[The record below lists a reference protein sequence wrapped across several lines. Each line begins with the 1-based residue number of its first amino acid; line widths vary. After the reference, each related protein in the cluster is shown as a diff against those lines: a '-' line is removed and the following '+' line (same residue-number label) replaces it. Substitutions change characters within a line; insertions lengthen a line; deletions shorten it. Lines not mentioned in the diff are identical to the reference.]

1 MDVLLLASDVMRLDG
16 MEVMVGSEEG
26 TEVVEGR
33 GLPSVEE
40 TADVGKEEVS
50 MVDTST
56 VDEEEGRGEVTLSVT
71 PVCSVAG
78 VVALVDVLLLASD
91 VMRLDGME
99 VMVGSEEGTEVVEG
113 GGLPSVEETAEVW
126 KEAVSIV
133 DTSAVNEEEG
143 RGEVTLSVT
152 PVCSVAAVVALVDAM
167 LLASDVMRLDGMEV
181 MVGSEEGT
189 EVVEGRGVPSV
200 EETADVGNEEV
211 SRVDTSAVD
220 EEEGRGEV
228 TLSVTPVC
236 SVAGVVAL
244 VDVLLLTS
252 DVMRLDGM
260 EVMVGSEE
268 GTEVVEDG
276 GVSSVEETAEVWKE
290 AVSIVDTSAV
300 DEEEGRGEVT
310 LSVTPVCSVAGV
322 LALLDVLLLASDVMR
337 LDGMEVMVGSE
348 EGTEVVEGGG
358 LPSVEETAEVGKE
371 EVSMVDTS
379 AVDEE
384 EGRGEVTLSVTPV
397 CSVEGVIALLDV
409 LLLTSDV
416 MRLDGMEVMVGSEEG
431 TEFVE
436 GREVPSVEETADVG
450 KEAVSMVDTSTVDE
464 EEGRGEVTLTVTP
477 VCSVAG
483 VVALVDAMLLA
494 SDVMRLDG
502 IVVVMGSEEGT
513 EVVEGG
519 GLPSVEETAE
529 VVKEAV
535 SIVDTSA
542 VDEEEG
548 RGEVTLSVT
557 PVCSV
562 AGVVALLDVL
572 LLTSDVMRLDGM
584 EVMVGSEEGTE
595 VMEGGGLPSVEETA
609 DVGKEAVSMVDT
621 SIVDEEEGRGEVTLS
636 VTPVCSVVGVVAL
649 LDVLLLASDVMRLD
663 GMEVMMGS
671 EEGTEVVDG
680 GGLPSV
686 EETAEVGKEEVSM
699 VDTSAVDEE
708 EGRGEVTLSVTPVCS
723 VAGVVALLDVLLLT
737 SDVMRLDGMEVMVGS
752 EEGTEFVEGREVP
765 SVEEA
770 ADVENEEDSIVDTS
784 AVDEEEGRGEVTLSV
799 TPVCSVAGVVAL
811 VDVLLLASDV
821 MRLDGMEV
829 MVGSEEGTEFVE
841 GRGVPSVEETA
852 DVGKEEVSMVD
863 TSTVDEEEGRGEV
876 TLTVTP
882 VCSVAGVVALV
893 DAMLLASDVMR
904 LDGIVVVMGSEEG
917 TEVVEGGGLPSVE
930 ETAEV
935 VKEAVS
941 IVDTSAVD
949 EEEGRGEVTL
959 SVTPVCSVAGVVA
972 LLDVLLLTSDVMRL
986 DGMEVM
992 VGSEEG
998 TEVMEG
1004 GGLPSVEETADVGKE
1019 AVSMVDTSIVDE
1031 EEGRGEVTLS
1041 VTPVCS
1047 VVGVVALLD
1056 VLLLASDVMRLDG
1069 MEVMMGSEEGT
1080 EVVDGG
1086 GLPSVEE
1093 TAEVGKEEVSMV
1105 DTSAVDEEEGRGEVT
1120 LSVTPVCSVAG
1131 VVVLLD
1137 VLLLTSDVMR
1147 LDGMEVMVGSE
1158 EGTEF
1163 VEGREVPSV
1172 EEAADVEN
1180 EEDSIVDTSAVD
1192 EEEGRGEVTLSVTPV
1207 CSVAGVVALVD
1218 VLLLASDVMRLDGM
1232 EVMVGSEEGTEFVE
1246 GREVPSVEEAAD
1258 VENEEDSI
1266 VDTSAVDEE
1275 EGRGEVTLSVTPV
1288 CSVAGVVALE
1298 DVLLLASDVM
1308 RLDGMEVMVG
1318 SEEGTEFVEGR
1329 EVPSV
1334 EETADVGNEEASIV
1348 DTSAVDEEE
1357 GRGEVTLSVT
1367 PVCSVAGVVAL
1378 LDVLLL
1384 ASDVMRLDGMEVIVG
1399 SEEGTEVVEGRGVPS
1414 VEETADVGNE
1424 EVSKVDTSAVDE
1436 EEGRGE
1442 VTLSVTLVCSVVG
1455 VVALVD
1461 VRLLASDVMRLDGME
1476 VMMGSE
1482 EGTEVVESGGLPSV
1496 EETADVGKEAVSMVD
1511 TSTVDEEEGRGE
1523 VTLSVTPVFSVAG
1536 VVALV
1541 DAMLL
1546 ASDVM
1551 RLGGIVVV
1559 MGSEEG
1565 TEVVEGGGLPSVE
1578 ETAEVVKE
1586 AVSIVDT
1593 SAVDE
1598 EEGRG
1603 EVTLSV
1609 TPVSSV
1615 AGVVALEDVLLL
1627 TSDVMRLDGMEV
1639 MVGSEEGTEFVE
1651 GREVP
1656 SVEETADVGKE
1667 AVSMVDTSTVDEEEG
1682 RGEVTLSVTPVF
1694 SVAGVVAL
1702 VDAMLLASDVMRLDG
1717 IVVVMGSEEGTEVV
1731 EGGGLPSVEET
1742 AEVVKEAVSI
1752 VDTSAVDEEEGR
1764 GEVTLSVTPVSSVA
1778 GVVALEDVLLL
1789 TSDVMRLDGMEVMVG
1804 SEEGTEFVE
1813 GREVPSVEETAD
1825 VGKEAVSMV
1834 DTSTVDEEE
1843 GRGEVTLSVTPV
1855 FSVAGVVALVDA
1867 MLLASDVMRL
1877 DGIVVVMGSEEGTEV
1892 VEGGGLPSVE
1902 ETAEVV
1908 KEAVSI
1914 VDTSAVDEEEGRGE
1928 VTLSV
1933 TPVCSVA
1940 GVVAL
1945 LDVLLLTSDV
1955 MRLDGMEVMVGSEEG
1970 TEVVEG
1976 GGLPS
1981 VEETADIGKEA
1992 VSMVDTST
2000 VDEEEGRGEVTLSV
2014 TPVCSLAGVVALLD
2028 VLLLASDVMRLDGM
2042 EVMVRSEEGTEV
2054 VEGRGVP
2061 SVEETADVGNEEV
2074 SKVDTSAVDEEEGTG
2089 EVTLSVTLVCSVV
2102 GVVALEDV
2110 LLLTSDVMRLDGME
2124 VMVGSEKGT
2133 EFVEGR
2139 ELPSVEETADVG
2151 NEKVSMV
2158 DTSAVDEEEGR
2169 GEVTLSVMPVCSVA
2183 GVVALLDVLLLTSDV
2198 MRLDG
2203 MEVMVGSE
2211 EGTEVVESGGL
2222 PSVEETAEVGKEA
2235 VSMVDTSAV
2244 DEEEGR
2250 GEVTLSVTPM
2260 CSVVG
2265 VVALLDVLLL
2275 ASDVMRLDGME
2286 VMMGSEEGTEV
2297 VEGGG
2302 LPSVEETAEVG
2313 KEEVSMVDTSAVDE
2327 EEGRGEVTLSVTPV
2341 CSVAG
2346 VIALLDV
2353 LLLTSD
2359 VMRLDGMEVMVGS
2372 EEGTEFVEGREVPSV
2387 EETGDVGNEEASIVD
2402 TSAVDEEEGRG
2413 EVTLSVTPV
2422 CSVAGVLAL
2431 LDVLLLASDV
2441 MRLDGMEVMVGSE
2454 EGTEV
2459 VEGRGVPSVEET
2471 ADVGNEEV
2479 SKVDTSAVDEEE
2491 GRGEVTLSVTLV
2503 CSVVGVVA
2511 LVDVLLLASDV
2522 MRLDGMEVMV
2532 GSEEGTEVIESGGLP
2547 SVEETA
2553 DVVKEAVS
2561 MVDTSTV
2568 DEEEGRGEV
2577 TLSVTPVFSVAGV
2590 VALVDAM
2597 LLASDVMRLD
2607 GIVVVMGSEEGTEV
2621 VEGGGLPSVEETAEV
2636 GKEEVSMVDTSA
2648 VDEEEGRGEVTL
2660 SVTPVC
2666 SVAGVIALLDVLLL
2680 ASDVMRLDGMEVMV
2694 GSEEGTEVVEGR
2706 GVPSVE
2712 ETGDVGNEEASI
2724 VDTSA
2729 VDEEEGRGEVT
2740 LSVTPV
2746 CSVAGVLALLDV
2758 LLLASDVMR
2767 LDGME
2772 VMVGSE
2778 EGTEVVEGRGVP
2790 SVEETADVG
2799 NEEVSKVDTSAVDEE
2814 EGRGEVT
2821 LSVTLVCSVVGVVA
2835 LVDVLLLASDVMR
2848 LDGMEVMVGSEEGT
2862 EVIES
2867 GGLPSV
2873 EETADVVKE
2882 AVSMVDTSTVD
2893 EEEGRG
2899 EVTLSV
2905 TPVFSVAGVVAL
2917 VDAMLLASDVM
2928 RLDGIV
2934 VVMGSEEGTEVVEGG
2949 GLPSVEEAAE
2959 VVKEAVSIVDTS
2971 AVDEEEGR
2979 GEVTLS
2985 VTPVCSVAGVVALE
2999 DVLLLTSD
3007 VMRLDGMEV
3016 MVGSE
3021 EGTEVVEGGGLPSV
3035 EKTADVGKEAV
3046 SMVDTST
3053 VDEEEG
3059 RGEVTLSVT
3068 PVCSVAGVVALLD
3081 VLVLAS
3087 DVMRLD
3093 GMEVIVGSGVG
3104 TELVEGRG
3112 VPSVEETGDVGNEE
3126 VSMVDT
3132 SAVDEEEGRGEVTLS
3147 VTWVCSV
3154 GGVVALLDV
3163 LLLASDVM
3171 RLDGMEVMVAS
3182 EEGTEVVE
3190 GRGVPSVEETA
3201 DVGNEEVSKVDT
3213 SAVDEEEGTGEV
3225 TLSVTLVCSVVG
3237 VVALEDVLLLT
3248 SDVMRLDG
3256 MEVMVGSEEGTEF
3269 VEGRELPS
3277 VEETADVGN
3286 EKVSMVDASAVD
3298 EEEGRG
3304 EVTLSVMPVCSVAGV
3319 VALLDVLL
3327 LTSDV
3332 MRLDGMEV
3340 MVGSEEGTEVVESG
3354 GLPSVEETAEVGKE
3368 VVSMVDTSAVD
3379 EEEGRDEVTL
3389 SVTLVCSVAG
3399 VVALLDVLVLASD
3412 VMRLDGMEVI
3422 VGSGVGTELVEG
3434 RGVPSVE
3441 ETGDVG
3447 NEEVSMV
3454 DTSAVDEEEGRG
3466 EVTLS
3471 VTPVCSVGGVVAL
3484 LDVLLLASDVMRL
3497 DGMEVMVASEEG
3509 TEVVEGRGVPSVEET
3524 ADVGNEEVSKVD
3536 TSAVDEEEGTGE
3548 VTLSVTLV
3556 CSVVGVVVLE
3566 DVLLLTSDVM
3576 RLDGMEVMVGSEEGT
3591 EFVEGR
3597 ELPSVEETADAG
3609 NEKVSMVDASAVDEE
3624 EGRGEVTLSVMPVC
3638 SVAGVVALLDV
3649 QLLTSDVMRLDGM
3662 EVMVGSEEGTE
3673 VVESGGLPSV
3683 EETAEVGKEALSMV
3697 DTSAV
3702 DEEEGRG
3709 EVTLS
3714 VTLVCSVAGVV
3725 ALLDVLLLTSGVVRL
3740 DGMEVMMG
3748 SEEGTEVVEG
3758 RGLPSVEE
3766 TADVGKEEVSMVD
3779 ISTVNEEEGR
3789 GEVTLS
3795 FTLECSVAG
3804 VVALVDA
3811 MLLASDVMRL
3821 DGMEVMVGSEE
3832 GTEFV
3837 EGREVPSVEETADV
3851 GNEEASIVDTS
3862 AVDEEEGRGEV
3873 TLSVTPVCS
3882 VAGVLALLDVLLLAS
3897 DVMRLDGMEVMV
3909 GSEEG
3914 TEVVEGGGLPSV
3926 EETADVGNEE
3936 VSKVD
3941 TSAVDEEEGT
3951 GEVTLSVTLVCSVV
3965 GVVALMDVLLLASDV
3980 MRLDGMEVMVGS
3992 EEGTEVVES
4001 GGLPSV
4007 EETADVGNEKVSMV
4021 DASAV
4026 DEEEGRGEV
4035 TLSVTLVC
4043 SAAGVV
4049 ALLDVLLLTSG
4060 VVRLD
4065 GMEVMMGSEEG
4076 TEVVEGRGL
4085 PSVEETA
4092 EVGKEEVSMVD
4103 ISTVNEEE
4111 GRGEVTL
4118 SVTLVCSVAGVV
4130 ALVDAMLLASDVM
4143 RLDGMEVMMG
4153 SEEGTE
4159 VMEGG
4164 ELPSVEETAD
4174 VGKEA
4179 VSMVDTSAVDEK
4191 LDGMEVMMG
4200 SEEETEVVEG
4210 GGLPSVEETADVGK
4224 EEVSMVDTSA
4234 VDEEEGRGE
4243 VTLSVTPVCSV
4254 AGVVA
4259 LLDVLLLTSDV
4270 MRLDGMEVM
4279 VGSEEGTEFV
4289 EGREVPSV
4297 EETAD
4302 VGNEEASIV
4311 DTSAV
4316 DEEEGRG
4323 EVTLSVTTVCSVAG
4337 VVALLDVLLLA
4348 SDVMRLDGMEVMVG
4362 SEEGTE
4368 VVEGRGVPS
4377 V

>member
-26 TEVVEGR
+26 TEVVESG

-40 TADVGKEEVS
+40 TADVEKEAVS

-78 VVALVDVLLLASD
+78 VVALVD
-91 VMRLDGME
+91 
-99 VMVGSEEGTEVVEG
+99 
-113 GGLPSVEETAEVW
+113 
-126 KEAVSIV
+126 
-133 DTSAVNEEEG
+133 
-143 RGEVTLSVT
+143 
-152 PVCSVAAVVALVDAM
+152 AM
-167 LLASDVMRLDGMEV
+167 LLASDVMRLDGIVV
-181 MVGSEEGT
+181 MMGSEEGT

-211 SRVDTSAVD
+211 SKVDTSAVD

-228 TLSVTPVC
+228 TLSVTLVC
-236 SVAGVVAL
+236 SVV
-244 VDVLLLTS
+244 
-252 DVMRLDGM
+252 
-260 EVMVGSEE
+260 
-268 GTEVVEDG
+268 
-276 GVSSVEETAEVWKE
+276 
-290 AVSIVDTSAV
+290 
-300 DEEEGRGEVT
+300 
-310 LSVTPVCSVAGV
+310 
-322 LALLDVLLLASDVMR
+322 
-337 LDGMEVMVGSE
+337 
-348 EGTEVVEGGG
+348 
-358 LPSVEETAEVGKE
+358 
-371 EVSMVDTS
+371 
-379 AVDEE
+379 
-384 EGRGEVTLSVTPV
+384 
-397 CSVEGVIALLDV
+397 
-409 LLLTSDV
+409 
-416 MRLDGMEVMVGSEEG
+416 
-431 TEFVE
+431 
-436 GREVPSVEETADVG
+436 
-450 KEAVSMVDTSTVDE
+450 
-464 EEGRGEVTLTVTP
+464 
-477 VCSVAG
+477 G

-502 IVVVMGSEEGT
+502 IVVLMGSEEGT

-548 RGEVTLSVT
+548 RSEVTLSVTPVCSVAGVVALEDVLLLTSDVMRLDGMEVIVGSGEGTELVEGRGVPSVEETADVGNEEVSMVDTSAVDEEEGRGEVTLSVT
-557 PVCSV
+557 PVCSVGVVVALLDVLLLASDVMRLDGMEVMVASEEGTEVVEGRGVPSVEKTADVGNEEVSKVDTSAVDEEEGTGEVTLSVTLVCSVVGVVALEDVLLLTSDVMRLDGMEVMVGSEEGTEVVEGRELPSVEETADVGNEKVSMVDASAVDEEEGRGEVTLSVMPVCSV

-595 VMEGGGLPSVEETA
+595 VVET
-609 DVGKEAVSMVDT
+609 
-621 SIVDEEEGRGEVTLS
+621 
-636 VTPVCSVVGVVAL
+636 
-649 LDVLLLASDVMRLD
+649 
-663 GMEVMMGS
+663 
-671 EEGTEVVDG
+671 

-686 EETAEVGKEEVSM
+686 EETAEVGKEAVSM

-737 SDVMRLDGMEVMVGS
+737 SGVVRLDGMEVMMGS
-752 EEGTEFVEGREVP
+752 EEGTEVVEGRGLP
-765 SVEEA
+765 SVEETA
-770 ADVENEEDSIVDTS
+770 EVGKEAVSIVDIST
-784 AVDEEEGRGEVTLSV
+784 VNEEEGRGEVTLSV
-799 TPVCSVAGVVAL
+799 TL
-811 VDVLLLASDV
+811 
-821 MRLDGMEV
+821 
-829 MVGSEEGTEFVE
+829 
-841 GRGVPSVEETA
+841 
-852 DVGKEEVSMVD
+852 
-863 TSTVDEEEGRGEV
+863 
-876 TLTVTP
+876 

-893 DAMLLASDVMR
+893 DAMLPASDVMR
-904 LDGIVVVMGSEEG
+904 LDGMEVMMSSEEG

-930 ETAEV
+930 ETA
-935 VKEAVS
+935 
-941 IVDTSAVD
+941 D
-949 EEEGRGEVTL
+949 
-959 SVTPVCSVAGVVA
+959 
-972 LLDVLLLTSDVMRL
+972 
-986 DGMEVM
+986 
-992 VGSEEG
+992 
-998 TEVMEG
+998 
-1004 GGLPSVEETADVGKE
+1004 
-1019 AVSMVDTSIVDE
+1019 
-1031 EEGRGEVTLS
+1031 
-1041 VTPVCS
+1041 
-1047 VVGVVALLD
+1047 
-1056 VLLLASDVMRLDG
+1056 
-1069 MEVMMGSEEGT
+1069 
-1080 EVVDGG
+1080 
-1086 GLPSVEE
+1086 
-1093 TAEVGKEEVSMV
+1093 VGKEEVSMV
-1105 DTSAVDEEEGRGEVT
+1105 DTSAVDEEEGRGEV
-1120 LSVTPVCSVAG
+1120 
-1131 VVVLLD
+1131 
-1137 VLLLTSDVMR
+1137 M
-1147 LDGMEVMVGSE
+1147 
-1158 EGTEF
+1158 
-1163 VEGREVPSV
+1163 
-1172 EEAADVEN
+1172 
-1180 EEDSIVDTSAVD
+1180 
-1192 EEEGRGEVTLSVTPV
+1192 LSVTPV
-1207 CSVAGVVALVD
+1207 CSVAGVVALLD
-1218 VLLLASDVMRLDGM
+1218 VLLL
-1232 EVMVGSEEGTEFVE
+1232 T
-1246 GREVPSVEEAAD
+1246 
-1258 VENEEDSI
+1258 
-1266 VDTSAVDEE
+1266 
-1275 EGRGEVTLSVTPV
+1275 
-1288 CSVAGVVALE
+1288 
-1298 DVLLLASDVM
+1298 SDVM

-1384 ASDVMRLDGMEVIVG
+1384 ASDVMRLDGIVVVMG

-1461 VRLLASDVMRLDGME
+1461 AMLLASDVMRLDG
-1476 VMMGSE
+1476 
-1482 EGTEVVESGGLPSV
+1482 
-1496 EETADVGKEAVSMVD
+1496 
-1511 TSTVDEEEGRGE
+1511 
-1523 VTLSVTPVFSVAG
+1523 
-1536 VVALV
+1536 
-1541 DAMLL
+1541 
-1546 ASDVM
+1546 
-1551 RLGGIVVV
+1551 IVVL

-1578 ETAEVVKE
+1578 ETTEVVKE

-1609 TPVSSV
+1609 TLVC
-1615 AGVVALEDVLLL
+1615 
-1627 TSDVMRLDGMEV
+1627 
-1639 MVGSEEGTEFVE
+1639 
-1651 GREVP
+1651 
-1656 SVEETADVGKE
+1656 
-1667 AVSMVDTSTVDEEEG
+1667 
-1682 RGEVTLSVTPVF
+1682 

-1717 IVVVMGSEEGTEVV
+1717 MEVMMDSEEGTEVM
-1731 EGGGLPSVEET
+1731 EGGEL
-1742 AEVVKEAVSI
+1742 
-1752 VDTSAVDEEEGR
+1752 
-1764 GEVTLSVTPVSSVA
+1764 
-1778 GVVALEDVLLL
+1778 
-1789 TSDVMRLDGMEVMVG
+1789 
-1804 SEEGTEFVE
+1804 
-1813 GREVPSVEETAD
+1813 PSVEETAD

-1834 DTSTVDEEE
+1834 DTSAVDEEE
-1843 GRGEVTLSVTPV
+1843 GIGEVTLSVTPV
-1855 FSVAGVVALVDA
+1855 CSVVGVVALLDVL
-1867 MLLASDVMRL
+1867 LLASDVMRL
-1877 DGIVVVMGSEEGTEV
+1877 DGMEVMVRSEEGTEV
-1892 VEGGGLPSVE
+1892 VEGRGVPSVE
-1902 ETAEVV
+1902 ETAEVG
-1908 KEAVSI
+1908 KEEVSM

-1970 TEVVEG
+1970 TE
-1976 GGLPS
+1976 
-1981 VEETADIGKEA
+1981 
-1992 VSMVDTST
+1992 
-2000 VDEEEGRGEVTLSV
+2000 
-2014 TPVCSLAGVVALLD
+2014 
-2028 VLLLASDVMRLDGM
+2028 
-2042 EVMVRSEEGTEV
+2042 
-2054 VEGRGVP
+2054 
-2061 SVEETADVGNEEV
+2061 
-2074 SKVDTSAVDEEEGTG
+2074 
-2089 EVTLSVTLVCSVV
+2089 
-2102 GVVALEDV
+2102 
-2110 LLLTSDVMRLDGME
+2110 
-2124 VMVGSEKGT
+2124 
-2133 EFVEGR
+2133 
-2139 ELPSVEETADVG
+2139 
-2151 NEKVSMV
+2151 
-2158 DTSAVDEEEGR
+2158 
-2169 GEVTLSVMPVCSVA
+2169 
-2183 GVVALLDVLLLTSDV
+2183 
-2198 MRLDG
+2198 
-2203 MEVMVGSE
+2203 
-2211 EGTEVVESGGL
+2211 
-2222 PSVEETAEVGKEA
+2222 
-2235 VSMVDTSAV
+2235 
-2244 DEEEGR
+2244 
-2250 GEVTLSVTPM
+2250 
-2260 CSVVG
+2260 
-2265 VVALLDVLLL
+2265 
-2275 ASDVMRLDGME
+2275 
-2286 VMMGSEEGTEV
+2286 
-2297 VEGGG
+2297 
-2302 LPSVEETAEVG
+2302 
-2313 KEEVSMVDTSAVDE
+2313 
-2327 EEGRGEVTLSVTPV
+2327 
-2341 CSVAG
+2341 
-2346 VIALLDV
+2346 
-2353 LLLTSD
+2353 
-2359 VMRLDGMEVMVGS
+2359 
-2372 EEGTEFVEGREVPSV
+2372 FVEGREVPSV
-2387 EETGDVGNEEASIVD
+2387 DETADVGNEEASIVD

-2441 MRLDGMEVMVGSE
+2441 MRLDVMEVMVGSE

-2459 VEGRGVPSVEET
+2459 VEGRGVPSVEDT

-2532 GSEEGTEVIESGGLP
+2532 GSEEGTEVVESGGLP

-2553 DVVKEAVS
+2553 DVGKEAVS

-2568 DEEEGRGEV
+2568 DEEEGRAEV

-2636 GKEEVSMVDTSA
+2636 
-2648 VDEEEGRGEVTL
+2648 
-2660 SVTPVC
+2660 
-2666 SVAGVIALLDVLLL
+2666 
-2680 ASDVMRLDGMEVMV
+2680 
-2694 GSEEGTEVVEGR
+2694 
-2706 GVPSVE
+2706 
-2712 ETGDVGNEEASI
+2712 
-2724 VDTSA
+2724 
-2729 VDEEEGRGEVT
+2729 
-2740 LSVTPV
+2740 
-2746 CSVAGVLALLDV
+2746 
-2758 LLLASDVMR
+2758 
-2767 LDGME
+2767 
-2772 VMVGSE
+2772 
-2778 EGTEVVEGRGVP
+2778 
-2790 SVEETADVG
+2790 
-2799 NEEVSKVDTSAVDEE
+2799 
-2814 EGRGEVT
+2814 
-2821 LSVTLVCSVVGVVA
+2821 
-2835 LVDVLLLASDVMR
+2835 
-2848 LDGMEVMVGSEEGT
+2848 
-2862 EVIES
+2862 
-2867 GGLPSV
+2867 
-2873 EETADVVKE
+2873 VKE
-2882 AVSMVDTSTVD
+2882 
-2893 EEEGRG
+2893 G
-2899 EVTLSV
+2899 
-2905 TPVFSVAGVVAL
+2905 
-2917 VDAMLLASDVM
+2917 
-2928 RLDGIV
+2928 
-2934 VVMGSEEGTEVVEGG
+2934 
-2949 GLPSVEEAAE
+2949 
-2959 VVKEAVSIVDTS
+2959 VSIVDTS

-3035 EKTADVGKEAV
+3035 EETADVGKEAV

-3068 PVCSVAGVVALLD
+3068 P
-3081 VLVLAS
+3081 
-3087 DVMRLD
+3087 
-3093 GMEVIVGSGVG
+3093 
-3104 TELVEGRG
+3104 
-3112 VPSVEETGDVGNEE
+3112 
-3126 VSMVDT
+3126 
-3132 SAVDEEEGRGEVTLS
+3132 
-3147 VTWVCSV
+3147 VCSV

-3256 MEVMVGSEEGTEF
+3256 MEVMVGSEKGTEF

-3304 EVTLSVMPVCSVAGV
+3304 KVTLSVTLVCSVAGVVALVDAMLLASDVMRLDGMEVMMGSEEGTEVVEGGELPSVEETADVGKEAVSMVDTSAVDEEEVRGEVTLSVTPVCSVVGVVALLDVLLLASDVMRLDGMEVMMGSEEGTEVVEGGGLPSVEETAEVAKEEVSMVDTSAVDEEEGRGEVTLSVTPVCSLAGVVALLDVLLLASDVMRLDGMEVMVGSEEGTEFVEGREVSSVEETADVGNEEASIVDTSAVDEEEGRGEVTLSVTPVCSLAGVVALLDVLLLASDVMRLDGMEVMVGSEEGTEVVEGRGVPSVEETADVGNKEVSKVDTSAVDEEEGREEVTLSVTLVCSVVGVVALMDVLLLASDVMRLDGMEVMVGSEEGTEVVEGRGVPSVEETADVGNEEVSKVDTSAVDEEEGRGEVTLSVTPVCSVAGVLALLDVLLLASDVMRLDGIVVVMGSEEGTEVVEGRGVPSVEETADVGNEEVSKVDTSAVDEEEGRGEVTLSVTLVCSVVGVVALVDAMLLASDVMRLDGIVVLMGSEEGTEVVEGGGLPSVEETAEVVKEAVSMVDTSAVDEEEVRGEVTLSVTPVCSVVGVVALLDVLLLASDVMRLDGMEVMMGSEEGTEVVEGGGLPSVEETAEVGKEEVSMVDTSAVDEEEGRGEVTLSVTPVCSVAGVIALLDVLVLTSDVMRLDGMEVMVGSEEGTEFVEGREVPSVEETADVGNEEASIVDTSAVDEEEGRGEVTLSVTPVCSVAGV
-3319 VALLDVLL
+3319 VALLDVLLLASDVMRLDGMEVMVGSEEGTEFVEGREVSSVEETADVGNEEASIVDTSAVDEEEGRGEVTLSVTPVCSLAGVVALLDVLLLASDVMRLDGMEEVSKVDTSAVDEEEGRGEVTLSVTLVCSVVGVVALLDVLLLASDVMRLDGMEVMVGSEEGTEVVEGRGVPSVEETADVGNEEVSKVDTSAVDEEEGRGEVTLSVTPVCSVAGVLALLDVLLLASDVMRLDGIVVVMGSEKGTEVVEGRGVPSVEETADVGNEEVSKVDTSAVDEEEGRGEVTLSVTLVCSVVGVVALVDAMLLASDVMRLDGIVVLMGSEEGTEVVEGGGLPSVEETAEVVKEAVSKVDTSAVDEEEGRGEVTLSVTPVCSVAGVVALEDVLL

-3340 MVGSEEGTEVVESG
+3340 MVGSEEGTEVVEGG
-3354 GLPSVEETAEVGKE
+3354 GLPSVEETADVGKE
-3368 VVSMVDTSAVD
+3368 AVSMVDTSTVD
-3379 EEEGRDEVTL
+3379 EEEGRGEVTL
-3389 SVTLVCSVAG
+3389 SVTPVCSVAG
-3399 VVALLDVLVLASD
+3399 VVALLDVLVLTSD

-3434 RGVPSVE
+3434 RGVTSVE
-3441 ETGDVG
+3441 ETADVG

-3471 VTPVCSVGGVVAL
+3471 VTPVCSVGVVVAL

-3548 VTLSVTLV
+3548 VTLSVTPV
-3556 CSVVGVVVLE
+3556 CSVAGLVALE
-3566 DVLLLTSDVM
+3566 DILLLTSDVM

-3591 EFVEGR
+3591 EFLEGR
-3597 ELPSVEETADAG
+3597 ELPSVEETADVG
-3609 NEKVSMVDASAVDEE
+3609 NEKVSMVDA
-3624 EGRGEVTLSVMPVC
+3624 
-3638 SVAGVVALLDV
+3638 
-3649 QLLTSDVMRLDGM
+3649 
-3662 EVMVGSEEGTE
+3662 
-3673 VVESGGLPSV
+3673 
-3683 EETAEVGKEALSMV
+3683 
-3697 DTSAV
+3697 SAV

-3766 TADVGKEEVSMVD
+3766 TA
-3779 ISTVNEEEGR
+3779 
-3789 GEVTLS
+3789 
-3795 FTLECSVAG
+3795 
-3804 VVALVDA
+3804 
-3811 MLLASDVMRL
+3811 
-3821 DGMEVMVGSEE
+3821 
-3832 GTEFV
+3832 
-3837 EGREVPSVEETADV
+3837 
-3851 GNEEASIVDTS
+3851 
-3862 AVDEEEGRGEV
+3862 
-3873 TLSVTPVCS
+3873 
-3882 VAGVLALLDVLLLAS
+3882 
-3897 DVMRLDGMEVMV
+3897 
-3909 GSEEG
+3909 
-3914 TEVVEGGGLPSV
+3914 
-3926 EETADVGNEE
+3926 
-3936 VSKVD
+3936 
-3941 TSAVDEEEGT
+3941 
-3951 GEVTLSVTLVCSVV
+3951 
-3965 GVVALMDVLLLASDV
+3965 
-3980 MRLDGMEVMVGS
+3980 
-3992 EEGTEVVES
+3992 
-4001 GGLPSV
+4001 
-4007 EETADVGNEKVSMV
+4007 
-4021 DASAV
+4021 
-4026 DEEEGRGEV
+4026 
-4035 TLSVTLVC
+4035 
-4043 SAAGVV
+4043 
-4049 ALLDVLLLTSG
+4049 
-4060 VVRLD
+4060 
-4065 GMEVMMGSEEG
+4065 
-4076 TEVVEGRGL
+4076 
-4085 PSVEETA
+4085 

-4103 ISTVNEEE
+4103 ICTVNEEE

-4153 SEEGTE
+4153 SEEGAE

-4191 LDGMEVMMG
+4191 EGRGEVTLSVTPVFSVVGVVALLDVLLLASDVMRLDGMEVMMG
-4200 SEEETEVVEG
+4200 SEEGTEVVEG
-4210 GGLPSVEETADVGK
+4210 GGPPSVEETAEVGK

-4323 EVTLSVTTVCSVAG
+4323 EVTLSVTPVCSVAG
-4337 VVALLDVLLLA
+4337 VVALEDVLLLT

-4377 V
+4377 VEETADVRNEEVSKVDTSAVDEEEGRGEVTLSVTLVCSVVGVVALMDVLLLASDVKRLDGMEVMVGSEEGTEVVESGGLPSVEETADVEKEAVSMVDTSTADEEEGRGEVTLSVTPVCSVAGLVELVDAMLLASDVMRLDGIVVVMGSEEGTEVVEGRGVPSVEETADVGNEEVSKVDTSAVDEEEGRGEVTLSVTLVCSVVGVVALVDAMLLASDVMRLDGIVVLMGSEEGTEVVEGGGLPSVEETAEVVKEAVSIVDTSAVDEEEGRGEVTLSVTPVCSVAGVVALEDVLLLTSDVMRLDGMEVMVRSEEGTEVVESGGLPSVEETADVGKEAVSMVDTSTVDEEEGRGEVTLSVTPVCSVEGVVALLDVLLLTSDVMGLDGMEVMVRSKEGTEVVEGRGVPSVDVGKEAVSMVDTSAIDEKEDRGEVTLSVTPVCSVAGVVELLDVLLLTSDVMRIDGMEVMVGSEEGTEVVEGRGLPSVEETADVGKEEVSMVDISTVNEEEGRGEVTLSVTLVCSVAGVVALVDAMLLASDVMRLDGMEVMMGSEEGTEVVEGGELPSVEETADVGNEEVSMVDTSAVDEEEGRGEVTLSVTPVCSVAGVVALEDVLLLTSDVMRLDGMEVMVGSEEGTEFVEGRGVPSVEEKADVGKEGVSMVDTSTVDEEEGRGEVTLSVTLVCSVAGVVALLDVLVLTSGVVRLDGMEVMMGSEEGTEVVEGRGLPSVEETADAGKEEVSMVDISTVNEEEGRGEVTLSVTLVCSVAGVVALVDAMLLASDVMRLDGMEVMMGSEEGTEVVEG